1 MDSVTRYAAV
11 NTKVRALEGQ
21 LLKNED
27 YSNLLFKKSVVEVAT
42 YLKQKTHYADILG
55 DINENEIHRGTLEV
69 LLKKSHINRLEKL
82 VYYFHDEYKE
92 FYKSL
97 FIRYEIEDLKAM
109 ARIIKTGYYEKSMST
124 ESYIYIG
131 KYKKMNI
138 NNLLAS
144 RNLYDFIKGLKRT
157 VYYDYLRPL
166 IENNK
171 EINLFSFEM
180 TLDLAYFSLF
190 FKNLK
195 LINKNDRLLMQ
206 NHQGINIDLLN
217 LQWIYR
223 GLKFYNLPPEILFN
237 YTIANGLEFNRN
249 DIKGFCY
256 SKNLDIFKNKILGT
270 KYSFLFDQEN
280 TMDIFMERRILR
292 YQYYPLKKTKIKNAL
307 NIMQSVVYGLFLE
320 TEIRDI
326 ISIIENI
333 RYGMSVEE
341 ARKFLIRKL

>member
-1 MDSVTRYAAV
+1 
-11 NTKVRALEGQ
+11 
-21 LLKNED
+21 
-27 YSNLLFKKSVVEVAT
+27 
-42 YLKQKTHYADILG
+42 
-55 DINENEIHRGTLEV
+55 
-69 LLKKSHINRLEKL
+69 
-82 VYYFHDEYKE
+82 
-92 FYKSL
+92 
-97 FIRYEIEDLKAM
+97 
-109 ARIIKTGYYEKSMST
+109 
-124 ESYIYIG
+124 
-131 KYKKMNI
+131 
-138 NNLLAS
+138 
-144 RNLYDFIKGLKRT
+144 
-157 VYYDYLRPL
+157 
-166 IENNK
+166 
-171 EINLFSFEM
+171 
-180 TLDLAYFSLF
+180 
-190 FKNLK
+190 
-195 LINKNDRLLMQ
+195 MQ

-256 SKNLDIFKNKILGT
+256 SKNLDIFKSKILGT